1 MTYTPSVTP
10 VVLGTA
16 AGLGAGA
23 LLPATGANLNALAVA
38 AVAGLTVWTIFYFV
52 IRKKLV

>member
-1 MTYTPSVTP
+1 MNYKPSVTP
-10 VVLGTA
+10 VL
-16 AGLGAGA
+16 AGLGGA
-23 LLPATGANLNALAVA
+23 AVLPATGANLNALAVA

>member
-1 MTYTPSVTP
+1 MTYTPSATP
-10 VVLGTA
+10 AVLGAA

-23 LLPATGANLNALAVA
+23 VLPATGMNVNALAVA
-38 AVAGLTVWTIFYFV
+38 AVAGLTVWTVFYFV